1 MFKGIFGF
9 TTKPQKSNTVSTKE
23 PPKESKNASIRQT
36 EVAAT
41 NGSQVQA
48 KNQVSPT
55 VTPPQPSRIVDGQVL
70 ISLLPDDK
78 NKSLPAKYLDSVAGK
93 AIVERAENST
103 ETLDLVIKTAY
114 KQVFGNAHLMESER
128 CAKAESQVR
137 MGEITIRDFVRELA
151 MSSRYRYLFWETKP
165 TVTAIE
171 LNFKHFF
178 GRPPKNSAE
187 ISEHVEIIATGG
199 YEAEIDSY
207 LDSNEYFT
215 TFGDFQ
221 VPYLRG
227 FSTESGV
234 TPVGYTRS
242 FSLFGFACAS
252 DKSNYGAD
260 NFQFQDNSMVDAAAE
275 IPEVRAIPESFPAEL
290 IAEPI
295 PRIPK
300 EIRNIAAQLWKEIQA
315 RQPTYY

>member
-1 MFKGIFGF
+1 MLKSIFGF
-9 TTKPQKSNTVSTKE
+9 AGKSKGSNAVATQK
-23 PPKESKNASIRQT
+23 PPKAAKQASKAKPNA
-36 EVAAT
+36 AAIS
-41 NGSQVQA
+41 GAQAQVKKQIA
-48 KNQVSPT
+48 PT
-55 VTPPQPSRIVDGQVL
+55 VTRPKPSRIVNGQVE
-70 ISLLPDDK
+70 ISLFPEDK
-78 NKSLPAKYLDSVAGK
+78 NKTLSAKYLDSVAGN
-93 AIVERAENST
+93 AIVERAEIST
-103 ETLDLVIKTAY
+103 DTLDLVIAAAY

-128 CAKAESQVR
+128 CPKAESQVR

-171 LNFKHFF
+171 LNFKHLL

-187 ISEHVEIIATGG
+187 ISEHVEIIAQGG
-199 YEAEIDSY
+199 YEAEIDAY
-207 LDSNEYFT
+207 LDSEEYFA

-227 FSTESGV
+227 YSTESGV
-234 TPVGYTRS
+234 SPVGYTRS

-260 NFQFQDNSMVDAAAE
+260 NFQFQNNSMVDAAAE
-275 IPEVRAIPESFPAEL
+275 IPDVRAIPESFPAEL

-295 PRIPK
+295 PRVPK
-300 EIRNIAAQLWKEIQA
+300 EIRNIAAQLWKDIQA

>member
-1 MFKGIFGF
+1 MLKSIFGF
-9 TTKPQKSNTVSTKE
+9 VGTSKKSGAAKKKAPKAAQSVTQAKSNTGAVNGQVK
-23 PPKESKNASIRQT
+23 PK
-36 EVAAT
+36 VAA
-41 NGSQVQA
+41 
-48 KNQVSPT
+48 PR
-55 VTPPQPSRIVDGQVL
+55 PQPSRIVDGQVQL
-70 ISLLPDDK
+70 AFFPEERSKTLT
-78 NKSLPAKYLDSVAGK
+78 AKYLDSVNGSS
-93 AIVERAENST
+93 IIERAENSQ
-103 ETLDLVIKTAY
+103 ETLDLIIAAAY

-128 CAKAESQVR
+128 CPIAESQVR
-137 MGEITIRDFVRELA
+137 MGEISIRDFIRELA

-171 LNFKHFF
+171 LNFKHLL
-178 GRPPKNSAE
+178 GRPPKNAAE
-187 ISEHVEIIATGG
+187 ISEHVEIIAAGG

-207 LDSNEYFT
+207 LNSDEYFN
-215 TFGDFQ
+215 TFGTEQ

-227 FSTESGV
+227 YSTESGV
-234 TPVGYTRS
+234 SPMGYTRS

-260 NFQFQDNSMVDAAAE
+260 NFQFQSNSIVDAASS
-275 IPEVRAIPESFPAEL
+275 IPEVRSIPDSFPAEL

-295 PRIPK
+295 PRVPK